1 MARKNSH
8 PVQGCVNFCLLAAL
22 MCQPL
27 AAQSSVDL
35 AEPEQFEAE
44 PTRPLD
50 DEAPRTSGVSVARE
64 PTQVS
69 SPSGQEFTIS
79 SIIITGN
86 KALGDAEFLDL
97 IEEYTS
103 RPLSKDDLSTL
114 ATRIAVR
121 ARFNGYI
128 FATASVPSQNLD
140 LGVLRVVLDEGSID
154 EIRLEGARDAAI
166 ARQLQPLVTGGPVTQ
181 AALERRLLL
190 ADDISGVRIV
200 DTQYEKEGERGV
212 LIVTARRS
220 DASAYAEVRNNGSQQ
235 VGPIRARIDV
245 DFNGLLSSADEVD
258 VTIGTTPLQPG
269 ELQFARGSYK
279 IVVDASG
286 LELGAHLSYS
296 RTQPGA
302 FLSERE
308 IEGRFL
314 RAGVSAQ
321 YPLKRSRDLS
331 IWVVSEFEVTELKQ
345 DREGGL
351 ARRDRVPTIRTGLYS
366 GGKLAGGR
374 FSGRLIAS
382 RGLDILSA
390 TDPGDPLASRDDASA
405 RFTSL
410 YGWFAWRRSLAN
422 SFSVALGARGQIAN
436 NPVLATEDIGIGG
449 TSYLR
454 GYDFNERS
462 GDNGIMGFGE
472 LRYDWRGEGFWLP
485 RAQAY
490 VFADGGVVSNLEDGF
505 GSGSLAS
512 AGGGLRLNLTRDLDF
527 DVEVAVPLTGE
538 RRDSDSSGPL
548 INLRVGQSF

>member
-1 MARKNSH
+1 M
-8 PVQGCVNFCLLAAL
+8 QGCVSSCLLAAL
-22 MCQPL
+22 ACPPL

-44 PTRPLD
+44 PNRLAA
-50 DEAPRTSGVSVARE
+50 DEAPRSSNVSLTAA
-64 PTQVS
+64 PPQVNS
-69 SPSGQEFTIS
+69 TSGQEFAIS
-79 SIIITGN
+79 SIVISGN
-86 KALGDAEFLDL
+86 EALSDAEFLDL

-103 RPLSKDDLSTL
+103 RPLSRDDLATL

-121 ARFNGYI
+121 ARFKGYI
-128 FATASVPSQNLD
+128 FATASVPSQDLN

-154 EIRLEGARDAAI
+154 EIRLKGAQDDAI

-190 ADDISGVRIV
+190 ADDISGVRIL
-200 DTQYEKEGERGV
+200 DTQFEKEGDRGV
-212 LIVTARRS
+212 LIVKTRRS
-220 DASAYAEVRNNGSQQ
+220 HASAYAEVRNNGSKQ

-279 IVVDASG
+279 IVVDTSG

-296 RTQPGA
+296 QTQPGA

-321 YPLKRSRDLS
+321 YPLKRSRDFS
-331 IWVVSEFEVTELKQ
+331 VWVISEFEVTDLRQ

-366 GGKLAGGR
+366 RGRLAGGR

-410 YGWFAWRRSLAN
+410 YGWLSWQRSLSK
-422 SFSVALGARGQIAN
+422 SFSVALGARGQIASD
-436 NPVLATEDIGIGG
+436 PVLATEDIGIGG
-449 TSYLR
+449 TSFLR

-462 GDNGIMGFGE
+462 GDSGIMGFGE
-472 LRYDWRGEGFWLP
+472 LRYNWRGKGFWLP

-490 VFADGGVVSNLEDGF
+490 VFADGGVVSNLQDGF

-527 DVEVAVPLTGE
+527 DMELAVPLTGE
-538 RRDSDSSGPL
+538 RRDSDSAGPL
-548 INLRVGQSF
+548 INLRVGQAF

>member
-1 MARKNSH
+1 MTA
-8 PVQGCVNFCLLAAL
+8 LL
-22 MCQPL
+22 CPEL
-27 AAQSSVDL
+27 AAQSSLEL
-35 AEPEQFEAE
+35 ASPLQQETDPARFRSGEEPRPGEVGLAAE
-44 PTRPLD
+44 TPRQSSAP
-50 DEAPRTSGVSVARE
+50 DELY
-64 PTQVS
+64 Q
-69 SPSGQEFTIS
+69 IS
-79 SIIITGN
+79 SIIISGN
-86 KALGDAEFLDL
+86 QALSDADFVDL

-121 ARFNGYI
+121 ARFNGFI
-128 FATASVPSQNLD
+128 FATASIPTQNLD
-140 LGVLRVVLDEGSID
+140 LGVLRVALDEGRID
-154 EIRLEGARDAAI
+154 EIRLNGAQDASI
-166 ARQLQPLVTGGPVTQ
+166 ARQLQPLISGGPVTQ

-190 ADDISGVRIV
+190 ADDISGVRIL

-212 LIVTARRS
+212 LIVKTRRS
-220 DASAYAEVRNNGSQQ
+220 NASAYAEVRNNGSKQ

-258 VTIGTTPLQPG
+258 ITIGTTPLQPS

-296 RTQPGA
+296 QTEPGA
-302 FLSERE
+302 FLSERD

-331 IWVVSEFEVTELKQ
+331 IWVVGEFEVTDLRQ
-345 DREGGL
+345 DSEGGL
-351 ARRDRVPTIRTGLYS
+351 ARRDRAPTLRTGLYS
-366 GGKLAGGR
+366 RGKLAGGR

-405 RFTSL
+405 RFSSI
-410 YGWFAWRRSLAN
+410 YGWFAWRRTLAN
-422 SFSVALGARGQIAN
+422 SLSIALGARGQVTSA
-436 NPVLATEDIGIGG
+436 PVLATEDIGLGG
-449 TSYLR
+449 TSFLR
-454 GYDFNERS
+454 GYDFNERT

-538 RRDSDSSGPL
+538 RRDSESSGPL
-548 INLRVGQSF
+548 VNLRVGQAF